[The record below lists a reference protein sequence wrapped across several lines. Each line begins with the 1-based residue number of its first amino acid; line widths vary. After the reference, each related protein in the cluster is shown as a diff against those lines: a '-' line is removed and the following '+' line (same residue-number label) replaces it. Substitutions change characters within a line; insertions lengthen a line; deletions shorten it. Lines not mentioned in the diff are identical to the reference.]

1 VADTSLRT
9 DLRKVDLSAIRD
21 ELRRLW
27 ALEALRDDA
36 VMRARTHNLVVYT
49 DVRRHHIDD
58 IVQFIIEITSARPGR
73 VILIHCDLE
82 AEDRVEG
89 WVTVYCQQQ
98 NQAQVCGE
106 MVVFDVGGKLGDE
119 IHSTVVSLLAPDLPV
134 YLWWMQR
141 PEPDDHLFETLS
153 AEAARLIIDSDF
165 FPAPRHDFPALAE
178 LDSPPL
184 VDLAWGKLTPWRDA
198 VAQFWEIPELRER
211 LPCVQRM
218 EIRYHADRLLTGDT
232 RALLLV
238 GWMADRLGW
247 EFLHAERSPRSG
259 YETRWMIAG
268 CEAEIDVLPAAGVEG
283 DLPPGEIVSIQIT
296 VGEEPPFSTS
306 HIEFIP
312 ERDWLS
318 IALHGEPTEEA
329 MRGYTFHPVDARRAL
344 AEELVSGYDSLYP
357 KALRQVAAVFRSLN
371 RS

>member
-9 DLRKVDLSAIRD
+9 DLRQVDLSAIRD

-27 ALEALRDDA
+27 ASESLHDEA

-58 IVQFIIEITSARPGR
+58 IVGHIIEITSARPGR

-98 NQAQVCGE
+98 HRVKVCGE
-106 MVVFDVGGKLGDE
+106 MIVFDVGGGLGEE

-141 PEPDDHLFETLS
+141 PEPGDHLFETLS
-153 AEAARLIIDSDF
+153 GEAARLIIDSDF
-165 FPAPRHDFPALAE
+165 FPEPRRDFPALAE
-178 LDSPPL
+178 LDGPPL
-184 VDLAWGKLTPWRDA
+184 VDLAWGKLAPWRD
-198 VAQFWEIPELRER
+198 VLAQFWEIPELRER
-211 LPCVQRM
+211 LPCIQRM
-218 EIRYHADRLLTGDT
+218 EMRYHADRPLSGGT

-247 EFLHAERSPRSG
+247 GLLHADRLPAG
-259 YETRWMIAG
+259 GWETTWMIAG
-268 CEAEIDVLPAAGVEG
+268 CEAAIRVLPAAGVEG
-283 DLPPGEIVSIQIT
+283 DLSPGEVVSVQIT
-296 VGEEPPFSTS
+296 AGDEPPFSTS
-306 HIEFIP
+306 RIELIP
-312 ERDWLS
+312 ERSWLS
-318 IALHGEPTEEA
+318 IALHDEPPEAA
-329 MRGYTFHPVDARRAL
+329 MRGYTFHPVDARQAL

-357 KALRQVAAVFRSLN
+357 KALRRVAQIFHALTGS
-371 RS
+371 